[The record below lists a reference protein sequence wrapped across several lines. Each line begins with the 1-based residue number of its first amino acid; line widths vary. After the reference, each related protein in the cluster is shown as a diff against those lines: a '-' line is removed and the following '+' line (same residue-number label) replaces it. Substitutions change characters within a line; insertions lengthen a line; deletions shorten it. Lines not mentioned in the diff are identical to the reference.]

1 MAEQSQSW
9 QDLRPSSK
17 NSEKASWRA
26 RARLIFLWV
35 KRIVFAAALAAA
47 AYGGYFAYKNGA
59 IEKLLT
65 PSTEELKEVVF
76 KTDGAITKAWAQER
90 GLLPEKQNIAQIDVK
105 KIQADFLAVAQIKAA
120 AVAKIYPD
128 KILIEIKERKPA
140 ARVAIAQEAVAD
152 LPWVMGIPLA
162 QKNGGFEPYPPAGA
176 IDELITSARAAL
188 PQSFETWRTINASE
202 LQSITLPVMVVST
215 TDNVKIIFHAKNIKF
230 QLEKLEYILRY
241 FEEEGL
247 ANVEKIDLSLKD
259 MATAS
264 LRSKK

>member
-1 MAEQSQSW
+1 M
-9 QDLRPSSK
+9 
-17 NSEKASWRA
+17 
-26 RARLIFLWV
+26 IFLWV

-140 ARVAIAQEAVAD
+140 ARVAIAQNGAVREYMLSSDGAIFSPVCIPQEAVAD
-152 LPWVMGIPLA
+152 LPWVMGIPIA